1 MGCAWWHSDQDLAQ
15 ILFSWIEKQFFL
27 GLLAKYDSYKSN
39 KVECTEGHCWC
50 FKHLCFGSLSA
61 QPVPA
66 ITACQNPIQA
76 RNIKSM
82 IGQNDCTLQDKQ
94 MQQKVVKNTRGCP
107 GRAALLWVKCRCGAG
122 VWDLTDGP
130 TNLLFNAR
138 ANIGPADY
146 QHLIVPC
153 VGKDYVKQKPPGCGA
168 TLRVELV
175 RSGLYTCTRD
185 IYLHSDLLPADRL
198 ICWHW
203 ESVRDL
209 AVMLLSIKFW
219 PRS

>member
-1 MGCAWWHSDQDLAQ
+1 M
-15 ILFSWIEKQFFL
+15 
-27 GLLAKYDSYKSN
+27 AK
-39 KVECTEGHCWC
+39 T
-50 FKHLCFGSLSA
+50 GSLSA

-94 MQQKVVKNTRGCP
+94 MQQKVGKNTRGCP
-107 GRAALLWVKCRCGAG
+107 GRVTLILVKCRCRAG

-198 ICWHW
+198 IC
-203 ESVRDL
+203 
-209 AVMLLSIKFW
+209 
-219 PRS
+219 